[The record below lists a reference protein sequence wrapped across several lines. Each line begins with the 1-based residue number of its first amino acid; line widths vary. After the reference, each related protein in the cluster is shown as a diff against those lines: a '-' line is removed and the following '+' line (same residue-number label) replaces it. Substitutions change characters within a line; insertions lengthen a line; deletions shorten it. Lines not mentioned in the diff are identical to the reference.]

1 MLSFSTYG
9 FCCWSLCR
17 TALQVLMLSAGLT
30 MLASYPRED
39 QGCESPCCGPDLNT
53 PPFLLAVHCLLLQY

>member
-1 MLSFSTYG
+1 MLMLPSH
-9 FCCWSLCR
+9 
-17 TALQVLMLSAGLT
+17 LSAGLT